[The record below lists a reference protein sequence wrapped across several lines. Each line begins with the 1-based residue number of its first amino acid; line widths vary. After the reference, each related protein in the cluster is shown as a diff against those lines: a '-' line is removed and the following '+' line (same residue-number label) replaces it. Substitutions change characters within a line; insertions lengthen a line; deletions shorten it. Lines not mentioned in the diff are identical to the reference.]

1 MQDLSNAQVLAELR
15 AICGSHE
22 RATELLDEL
31 ADRLDEEDWV
41 LPVEVIDALKTV
53 FPKAGKRTIEGVERR
68 CKFAHRVWAEKYGPF
83 NVEQGRY
90 AIELMVYAIRASQ
103 GQYAFLYSGFDQLVN
118 HERVDEG
125 FKKRAGDS
133 KEIKFDVM
141 ELLQ

>member
-15 AICGSHE
+15 AICGGHE
-22 RATELLDEL
+22 RAVELLDEL

-41 LPVEVIDALKTV
+41 LPVQVIDTLKNV
-53 FPKAGKRTIEGVERR
+53 FPSAGKKTIEAVERR

-83 NVEQGRY
+83 NVEQGVY
-90 AIELMVYAIRASQ
+90 AVELMVYAIRHSH
-103 GQYAFLYSGFDQLVN
+103 GNYAYLYSGFDQLVN

-125 FKKRAGDS
+125 FKNRAGDTA
-133 KEIKFDVM
+133 EIKFDVM